1 MDKTENMNFSRAFMD
16 FLGRM
21 QLAIPFGVSACVVY
35 KFMNYRNFLGITFI
49 LSSITIVMFVWYYS
63 FILFTKNIREL
74 LGYDRG
80 SCFIDNFR
88 FCLKYRRLLFVKIIA
103 ALILVYYCYMLV
115 VLYVYMV
122 FVGAVSFFK

>member
-21 QLAIPFGVSACVVY
+21 QLAIPFGVSVCV
-35 KFMNYRNFLGITFI
+35 
-49 LSSITIVMFVWYYS
+49 VMFVWYYS